1 MASSRAQALT
11 GAGGTATNALASIG
25 SDLSVS
31 VSFQVAIELVD
42 ASREVQMQDAEL
54 IGIVLGLSV
63 VFSALLS
70 LLTFRR
76 EENKK
81 SSLLTTESRAR
92 KEAAK
97 DGVVAPDAVERYVKQ
112 CVALEDKRFEEERS
126 LTDFSIL
133 LVQISARISFSL
145 TVQLLATSARSRQS
159 SRVVRVLSLIGL
171 SIFFTWIHASADK
184 RIF

>member
-1 MASSRAQALT
+1 MS

-31 VSFQVAIELVD
+31 VSFQVASELVD

-54 IGIVLGLSV
+54 IGIVLGLSIA
-63 VFSALLS
+63 FSALLS
-70 LLTFRR
+70 LLTSRRAEGKLASLRKAEARAR
-76 EENKK
+76 EE
-81 SSLLTTESRAR
+81 A
-92 KEAAK
+92 EAEPS
-97 DGVVAPDAVERYVKQ
+97 VVGEEAVDRYVKQ
-112 CVALEDKRFEEERS
+112 CVAMEEKRFEEERS
-126 LTDFSIL
+126 LTDFLIL

-159 SRVVRVLSLIGL
+159 SRVGRVLSLVGL
-171 SIFFTWIHASADK
+171 SIFFTWIHSGADR

>member
-1 MASSRAQALT
+1 MA

-31 VSFQVAIELVD
+31 VSFQVASELVD

-63 VFSALLS
+63 AFSALLS
-70 LLTFRR
+70 LLTLRR
-76 EENKK
+76 EESKRA
-81 SSLLTTESRAR
+81 SLRKAEARA
-92 KEAAK
+92 KQEAEDDPSVNGK
-97 DGVVAPDAVERYVKQ
+97 GEVERYVKQ
-112 CVALEDKRFEEERS
+112 CVAMEEKRFDEERS
-126 LTDFSIL
+126 LTDFLIL

-159 SRVVRVLSLIGL
+159 SRVGRVLSLVGL
-171 SIFFTWIHASADK
+171 SIFFTWIHAGADR